1 MDRMAYLKPVCW
13 LLAVTMIADGLS
25 SERDF
30 RSKILVTAPSVTCS
44 HLFSSA
50 EIARTLSARG
60 NDVWFLIDEELYDR
74 HAATLALPEQMKVA
88 FYKTALSYTESE
100 TYVRRYVSK
109 QLRDSSANTA
119 KQYRL
124 EAEDREIQERL
135 GGRKVDLFTATS
147 VGTDDILGIEELMRG
162 LKAAGF
168 DMIVG
173 DYTAQFYVILSQVL
187 QVPYIHIGL
196 TPIAP
201 SQHDRP
207 AYTPSHPA
215 YVPERFSAVSDT
227 MTIRE
232 RLKNYLLYWVMSYS
246 YDKYVLTPY
255 DKLLQKRNIRP
266 DANFFQLLTE
276 AKLWIFNSDFVVDF
290 PRPLNPQV
298 KFVGG
303 FLAGSAKPLNQEW
316 QSFVDGAGEHGIV
329 IMALGT
335 LISDELT
342 DQQAESIAS
351 SLALLSQK
359 VAWSYSGKLPKT
371 LGNNT
376 KVVKWLPQNDLLGH
390 PKTRAFISHGGL
402 NSIHQCIYHAV
413 PMVGIPVFG
422 DQKDNFIRLGAKGM
436 SVLLDIHQ
444 LTERSIYD
452 ATVEIIYNETYK
464 EAVQR
469 YSAIARDRVTPMT
482 ALEEV
487 AYWVEYAVRHGTDHL
502 KPRAMQLSFV
512 QYYLLDVIAIT
523 VVIVTIMCWCVV
535 NVGRCLFRGFTPPVV
550 RVPGIPVS

>member
-1 MDRMAYLKPVCW
+1 MTALEEVAYWVEYAVRHGTDHLKPR
-13 LLAVTMIADGLS
+13 AMQLS
-25 SERDF
+25 F
-30 RSKILVTAPSVTCS
+30 V
-44 HLFSSA
+44 
-50 EIARTLSARG
+50 
-60 NDVWFLIDEELYDR
+60 
-74 HAATLALPEQMKVA
+74 
-88 FYKTALSYTESE
+88 
-100 TYVRRYVSK
+100 
-109 QLRDSSANTA
+109 
-119 KQYRL
+119 QY
-124 EAEDREIQERL
+124 
-135 GGRKVDLFTATS
+135 
-147 VGTDDILGIEELMRG
+147 
-162 LKAAGF
+162 
-168 DMIVG
+168 
-173 DYTAQFYVILSQVL
+173 
-187 QVPYIHIGL
+187 
-196 TPIAP
+196 
-201 SQHDRP
+201 
-207 AYTPSHPA
+207 
-215 YVPERFSAVSDT
+215 
-227 MTIRE
+227 
-232 RLKNYLLYWVMSYS
+232 YLLDVIAITVVIVTIMCWCV
-246 YDKYVLTPY
+246 VNVGRCLFRGFTP
-255 DKLLQKRNIRP
+255 P
-266 DANFFQLLTE
+266 
-276 AKLWIFNSDFVVDF
+276 V
-290 PRPLNPQV
+290 
-298 KFVGG
+298 
-303 FLAGSAKPLNQEW
+303 EW